1 VTAPSS
7 TGRSVLIVDDDD
19 NLRSTIRE
27 YAQGLGMDVWEASNG
42 LEALWIVQ
50 HQRLELVLLDLK
62 MPRLDGFETLRH
74 VREVD
79 PGIRVVLVTGDSSDE
94 TRERLASLNLEVLLK
109 PLSISDLERVFSA
122 A

>member
-1 VTAPSS
+1 MTAPSS

>member
-1 VTAPSS
+1 MTAPSS

-62 MPRLDGFETLRH
+62 MPRLHGFETLRH

-79 PGIRVVLVTGDSSDE
+79 PGIRVVLGTGDSSDE